1 MTSPA
6 ANPANLT
13 PARVPARNRAALVA
27 VVVSFGLAVAK
38 LAVGAITGSVS
49 VIASGLDSLLDV
61 LASGVNA
68 WAIHAAGAPPDA
80 EHRFGHGKFESIAA
94 LAQAAFVGGSA
105 VLVSLE
111 AAQRFSSQNPV
122 RQADLA
128 LITVG
133 LSTLVTLALVAWQK
147 HEVARTGSVAVAAD
161 RAHYTTDVLSGLGV
175 MAAVYASAELGH
187 WWVDPVASLLV
198 AATLLWTGAQLAR
211 RALSHLLD
219 RALPAADLA
228 LIEAELARFCPPVRG
243 YHGLRTRSD
252 GLNRF
257 VEVHLELDGAQTLH
271 QANEVYCDVVSALR
285 TALPGVDLS
294 IHLDPAGEPDPIE
307 RK

>member
-1 MTSPA
+1 MLSPA
-6 ANPANLT
+6 ANPKPDRA
-13 PARVPARNRAALVA
+13 PARNRAAVVA
-27 VVVSFGLAVAK
+27 AVISFGLAVAK
-38 LAVGAITGSVS
+38 LVVGVITGSVA

-94 LAQAAFVGGSA
+94 LAQAGFVGGSA
-105 VLVSLE
+105 VLVSVE
-111 AAQRFSSQNPV
+111 AAQRFATQAPI
-122 RQADLA
+122 RRADLA
-128 LITVG
+128 LVTVG
-133 LSTLVTLALVAWQK
+133 LSTLVTLALIAWQK
-147 HEVARTGSVAVAAD
+147 REVVRTGSVAVAAD
-161 RAHYTTDVLSGLGV
+161 HAHYTTDALSGIGV
-175 MAAVYASAELGH
+175 MVAVYSSAELGH

-219 RALPAADLA
+219 GTLPAADLA

-271 QANEVYCDVVSALR
+271 QANEIYCDVVAALR
-285 TALPGVDLS
+285 RALPGVDLS
-294 IHLDPAGEPDPIE
+294 IHLDPAGDPDPIE

>member
-1 MTSPA
+1 MD
-6 ANPANLT
+6 LT
-13 PARVPARNRAALVA
+13 PTTHVHAPARNRAALVA

-187 WWVDPVASLLV
+187 CGGSTPSPACSSPRRCSGRARSSPAAHCRTCSTARCRPPTCADRGRARPV
-198 AATLLWTGAQLAR
+198 
-211 RALSHLLD
+211 
-219 RALPAADLA
+219 LPARPRVPRTANPQ
-228 LIEAELARFCPPVRG
+228 RRPQPFRRGPPRDSTG
-243 YHGLRTRSD
+243 RRRSI
-252 GLNRF
+252 RRI
-257 VEVHLELDGAQTLH
+257 
-271 QANEVYCDVVSALR
+271 EVYCDVVTGAAR

-294 IHLDPAGEPDPIE
+294 IHLDPAGEPDPID